1 MPELNVFKNPE
12 KHIKKIFSK
21 VRIPEKNLT
30 RCTGKAFASVFPT
43 KRCPAGCPHC
53 FFQSGMGDT
62 ECPSEMAEYSEH
74 GMEQLIKFFNQANL
88 GYLLVVGGG
97 EPFQTFHHVIKLV
110 KEVETDRIVVVTNG
124 MWGRDRSTAEKKI
137 RELHK
142 ALMGRKTPTHLV
154 LRLSVDQEH
163 VQQLGRDLVINIIGV
178 FREYFKDE
186 EHFELQLHGLMGDAA
201 IDEIANLMGDARI
214 EESTIKVG
222 VTDNDTV
229 MKISPNRRT
238 MSFGG
243 DDYTIQI
250 GMANRF
256 YPSMAHDLSDPD
268 ADEIQRALKVFH
280 DDMQN
285 SSQDNPAVI
294 LNTDG
299 SYGHNW
305 WFDYNGNGCTY
316 GNQQPTDQGNV
327 YIHDYADFEDM
338 LYGNIITY
346 SVLDKGYT
354 YRVERIAEVN
364 PRAVL
369 RAEAMNIRDYSGAAL
384 LEESK
389 TVLYYAIRVIQDY
402 LAEGTL
408 TMAELQGLS
417 PELVET
423 IAMDRETL
431 KKTYESAEH
440 TIFEQYMSRTTF
452 SEKDWQD
459 LFVLVSRG
467 HYEGTAAQIE
477 KALSYYNS
485 RATVRFNNISEVPY
499 DALGLHRRRTALLNP
514 MNPEAKY
521 RCITSA

>member
-1 MPELNVFKNPE
+1 MTVLNVFKNPE
-12 KHIKKIFSK
+12 KHIKEIFSE
-21 VRIPEKNLT
+21 VRIPGAKLK

-43 KRCPAGCPHC
+43 KKCPAGCPHC
-53 FFQSGMGDT
+53 FFQSGMGLT
-62 ECPSEMAEYSEH
+62 ECPREMAEYSEY

-124 MWGRDRSTAEKKI
+124 MWGRNRSTAEKKI

-142 ALMGRKTPTHLV
+142 ALMGRKTPSHLV

-186 EHFELQLHGLMGDAA
+186 EHFELQLHGLMGDTA

-214 EESTIKVG
+214 EASTIKVG
-222 VTDNDTV
+222 VADNDTV

-256 YPSMAHDLSDPD
+256 YPSMAHDLRDPA

-305 WFDYNGNGCTY
+305 WFDFNGNGCTY
-316 GNQQPTDQGNV
+316 ANQQPTDQSNI
-327 YIHDYADFEDM
+327 YIDNYAEFVAK

-346 SVLDKGYT
+346 SLMDKGYT
-354 YRVERIAEVN
+354 YRTERIGEVN

-384 LEESK
+384 LEEAK

-417 PELVET
+417 PELMET
-423 IAMDRETL
+423 IRMDREVL
-431 KKTYESAEH
+431 KSTYAAAEYS
-440 TIFEQYMSRTTF
+440 IFNQYMNLPKF
-452 SEKDWQD
+452 SEEDWKD

-467 HYEGTAAQIE
+467 HYEVTAAQIE

-485 RATVRFNNISEVPY
+485 RATVQFGSIYEVPY

>member
-1 MPELNVFKNPE
+1 MTVLNVFKNPK
-12 KHIKKIFSK
+12 KHIKEIFSE

-53 FFQSGMGDT
+53 FFQSSNGGA
-62 ECPSEMAEYSEH
+62 ECPREMAEYSEY

-124 MWGRDRSTAEKKI
+124 MWGRNRSTAEKKI

-163 VQQLGRDLVINIIGV
+163 VQQLGQELVVNIIQV

-186 EHFELQLHGLMGDAA
+186 KDFELQLHGLMGDTA
-201 IDEIANLMGDARI
+201 IDEIADLMGDARI
-214 EESTIKVG
+214 EASTIKVG
-222 VTDNDTV
+222 ATDNDTV
-229 MKISPNRRT
+229 MKISPNRRI
-238 MSFGG
+238 MSFVG

-369 RAEAMNIRDYSGAAL
+369 RAEAMNIRDFSGAAL
-384 LEESK
+384 LEEEK

-423 IAMDRETL
+423 IAMDREVL
-431 KKTYESAEH
+431 KSTYAAAEYS
-440 TIFEQYMSRTTF
+440 IFNQYMNLPKF
-452 SEKDWQD
+452 SEEDWKD
-459 LFVLVSRG
+459 LFVLVSRE
-467 HYEGTAAQIE
+467 HYDVTPEQTE
-477 KALSYYNS
+477 EALRYYNV
-485 RATVRFNNISEVPY
+485 RATVRFGSIYEVPY
-499 DALGLHRRRTALLNP
+499 DMSGLHRRRTALLNP
-514 MNPEAKY
+514 MNPTAKQW
-521 RCITSA
+521 CITSA